1 MMFEE
6 KICVGP
12 INPHSEGQFYGSLAW
27 GQIHMSAKVDT
38 VTNMGVWRPRVP
50 LSNYF
55 VHLLYW
61 SYLQC
66 NTKDCRVY
74 MYSTFIRSWS

>member
-27 GQIHMSAKVDT
+27 GQIHMSAKVDSHKHGCVAT
-38 VTNMGVWRPRVP
+38 TRP
-50 LSNYF
+50 F
-55 VHLLYW
+55 IQLLCT
-61 SYLQC
+61 L
-66 NTKDCRVY
+66 VILVI
-74 MYSTFIRSWS
+74 FAV